1 MSALVVDHLSVTL
14 GGQRVLTGASAAFD
28 LGERHAV
35 IGRSG
40 AGKSVLMKAS
50 TGLLPL
56 TSGTVTLEKLT
67 ANASSPEVFATL
79 RQRVAFVHQDPALLD
94 DISVRDNVRFV
105 AERRRVTAVEAETD
119 RWLEALAL
127 EEVQHERPPTLSPGR
142 LRKVAIARALCT
154 RPDVLIVDEPTTGLD
169 PRAAREVDDALASL
183 RQDGATLIVI
193 THDLRSLDVLEPSL
207 CWVHDGS
214 VRWQGAWTER
224 HGQHPALDAL
234 LTGRPFDDAVAA

>member
-1 MSALVVDHLSVTL
+1 MTALTVDHVSVTL
-14 GGQRVLTGASAAFD
+14 GGHRVLIGASASFA
-28 LGERHAV
+28 LGARHAV

-56 TSGTVTLEKLT
+56 ASGTVSLDALT
-67 ANASSPEVFATL
+67 ADASTPSVFAAL

-105 AERRRVTAVEAETD
+105 AERRLSSGVEEEAD
-119 RWLEALAL
+119 RWLAALSL

-169 PRAAREVDDALASL
+169 PRAAREVDHALASL

-193 THDLRSLDVLEPSL
+193 THDLRSLELLQPSL

-214 VRWQGAWTER
+214 VRWQGVWER
-224 HGQHPALDAL
+224 RHRQHPALDAL
-234 LTGRPFDDAVAA
+234 LNGRPYEVAA